1 MSEWYDNNE
10 RNSCSVWTLVASD
23 RCERKI
29 DMLTRWGG
37 GRFGSESLKIV
48 VARFGVSFE
57 IEV

>member
-1 MSEWYDNNE
+1 
-10 RNSCSVWTLVASD
+10 
-23 RCERKI
+23 
-29 DMLTRWGG
+29 MLTRWGG